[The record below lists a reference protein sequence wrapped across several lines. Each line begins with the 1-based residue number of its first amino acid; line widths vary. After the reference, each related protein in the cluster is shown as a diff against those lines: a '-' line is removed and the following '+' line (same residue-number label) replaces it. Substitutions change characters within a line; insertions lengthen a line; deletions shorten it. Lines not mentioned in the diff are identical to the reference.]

1 MNVQDYKAAGYA
13 LSNQVEQA
21 AVTRAESDVV
31 AAYIVPL
38 IGRTPTEGERAAE
51 PLKTAIMGIS
61 FLLLQQRNSTETRAG
76 AKIKMTEQSTTPSY
90 EELLRESAPSCVA
103 ALQRVAPQ
111 EKAWKVVSDICGLFF
126 KTNYFYS
133 H

>member
-1 MNVQDYKAAGYA
+1 MNVQDYKAAGYN
-13 LSNQVEQA
+13 LSSLIDQA
-21 AVTRAESDVV
+21 KVTRAENDVV

-38 IGRTPTEGERAAE
+38 LGNVPTEQERAAE

-61 FLLLQQRNSTETRAG
+61 YLLLQQRSSTETRAG
-76 AKIKMTEQSTTPSY
+76 AKIKMTEQSTTPTY
-90 EELLRESAPSCVA
+90 EELLRESAPSCVR

-111 EKAWKVVSDICGLFF
+111 AKAWKVVSDICGLYF

>member
-21 AVTRAESDVV
+21 SVTRAESDVV

-38 IGRTPTEGERAAE
+38 IGHTPTEEERAAE
-51 PLKTAIMGIS
+51 PLKKAIMGIS

-111 EKAWKVVSDICGLFF
+111 AKAWKVVSDICGLFF
-126 KTNYFYS
+126 KTNSFYS

>member
-38 IGRTPTEGERAAE
+38 IGHTPTEQERAVE

-76 AKIKMTEQSTTPSY
+76 AKIKMTEQSTTPTY

-111 EKAWKVVSDICGLFF
+111 AKAWKVVSDICGLFF